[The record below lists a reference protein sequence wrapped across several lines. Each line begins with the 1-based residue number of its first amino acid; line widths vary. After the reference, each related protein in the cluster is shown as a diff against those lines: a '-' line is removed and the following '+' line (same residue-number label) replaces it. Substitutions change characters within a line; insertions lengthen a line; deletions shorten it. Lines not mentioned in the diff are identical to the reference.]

1 MPTDKITHSHNLTPN
16 LTDAPRLMTARE
28 VAGVLA
34 CSHRTATN
42 LITSGK
48 LPAVRLGEGRTAYR
62 VSRDALVDFITRHA
76 TGQDSAA

>member
-1 MPTDKITHSHNLTPN
+1 MPTDTPAYTLTPD

-28 VAGVLA
+28 VADALA

-62 VSRDALVDFITRHA
+62 VSRDALVEFVNRNATR
-76 TGQDSAA
+76 QDSAA

>member
-1 MPTDKITHSHNLTPN
+1 MPTDNPAYSLTPE
-16 LTDAPRLMTARE
+16 LTNAPRLMTARE

-48 LPAVRLGEGRTAYR
+48 LPAVRLGEGKTAYR
-62 VSRDALVDFITRHA
+62 VSRDALVDFIQRHA
-76 TGQDSAA
+76 TRQENAA